1 MSANTATVILSR
13 IYTKK
18 DDEDWSGVWVPGEHT
33 DPRDASIFD
42 DDEIKEIGS
51 FNDAR
56 NFDGYLKH
64 SHAYVGENS
73 LVFDVHFELPEQAK
87 AYYKA
92 CRAIANTS
100 PLYSIINDK
109 KAENSIPDYQVY
121 WSLRNSVT
129 KAGYPLNDK
138 E

>member
-13 IYTKK
+13 IYIKK
-18 DDEDWSGVWVPGEHT
+18 DNEDWSGVWIPGEHT

-56 NFDGYLKH
+56 NFEGYQKFVRT
-64 SHAYVGENS
+64 YVGENN
-73 LVFDVHFELPEQAK
+73 LVFDLYFDLPEQAK

-92 CRAIANTS
+92 CRAIPNTE
-100 PLYSIINDK
+100 PLYGIINDK
-109 KAENSIPDYQVY
+109 KDEQSIPDYQVY
-121 WSLRNSVT
+121 WTLRNTIT